1 MYVQDSFAEMDRN
14 KLLALIAQYP
24 FATVITPTAAEL
36 CVSHVPLLV
45 QQREGR
51 TVLAGHLARANKH
64 WRALEVGAPTTAIFH
79 GPHAY
84 VSPRWYATSP
94 AVPTWNYAV
103 VHATGPTR
111 LCNEGEDVGAL
122 VRELTER
129 FEGAGSGAWRPEALP
144 VDFRASLLGAIVG
157 FEIALERLEGKFKL
171 SQNRSA
177 ADRASVIAELGTD
190 RSDASR
196 ELAALMRSAG

>member
-111 LCNEGEDVGAL
+111 LCNEGEDVAAL
-122 VRELTER
+122 LRDLTER
-129 FEGAGSGAWRPEALP
+129 FEGAGSGAWRPETLP

-177 ADRASVIAELGTD
+177 ADRAGVIAELGTD

-196 ELAALMRSAG
+196 ELAALVRSAG

>member
-1 MYVQDSFAEMDRN
+1 MYVQDSFAETDRN

-111 LCNEGEDVGAL
+111 LCNEGEDVAAL

-177 ADRASVIAELGTD
+177 ADRAGVIAELGTD

>member
-111 LCNEGEDVGAL
+111 LCNEGEDVAAL

-129 FEGAGSGAWRPEALP
+129 FEGAGLGAWRPEALP

-177 ADRASVIAELGTD
+177 ADRAGVIAELGTD

>member
-1 MYVQDSFAEMDRN
+1 
-14 KLLALIAQYP
+14 
-24 FATVITPTAAEL
+24 
-36 CVSHVPLLV
+36 
-45 QQREGR
+45 
-51 TVLAGHLARANKH
+51 
-64 WRALEVGAPTTAIFH
+64 
-79 GPHAY
+79 
-84 VSPRWYATSP
+84 
-94 AVPTWNYAV
+94 
-103 VHATGPTR
+103 
-111 LCNEGEDVGAL
+111 LCNEGEDVAAL

-177 ADRASVIAELGTD
+177 ADRAGVIAELGTD

>member
-111 LCNEGEDVGAL
+111 LCNEGEDVAAL